1 MQKSFHEVLSQHLN
15 WDIKVEKNPTK
26 LVAFSKG
33 LPKDVR
39 FKTPKNKTAETWLEW
54 NKLSADQLSFA
65 DVYGTIK
72 DLRYCLYNYYCYTIF
87 PPISKNQCLNNK

>member
-1 MQKSFHEVLSQHLN
+1 MLQKSFHEVLSQHLN
-15 WDIKVEKNPTK
+15 WDIKVEKKPTK

-33 LPKDVR
+33 LPKDIR

-72 DLRYCLYNYYCYTIF
+72 DLRYCLQLLLLLYHF
-87 PPISKNQCLNNK
+87 PIISKNQY

>member
-1 MQKSFHEVLSQHLN
+1 M
-15 WDIKVEKNPTK
+15 

-33 LPKDVR
+33 LPKDIR

-72 DLRYCLYNYYCYTIF
+72 DLRYCLQFIIVIKFSYPYLKTSTKIIN
-87 PPISKNQCLNNK
+87 NQT